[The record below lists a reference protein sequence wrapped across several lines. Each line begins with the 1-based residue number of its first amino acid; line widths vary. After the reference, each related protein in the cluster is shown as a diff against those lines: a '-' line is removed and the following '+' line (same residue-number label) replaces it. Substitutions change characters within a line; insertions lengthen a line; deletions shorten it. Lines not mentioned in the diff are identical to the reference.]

1 MATASNSAISDL
13 SDRVKDLMARID
25 STDKELDSKIAALQQ
40 KKQDVQEV
48 SNPIQ
53 YTLFAS
59 GLNHGGRNIE
69 LKDKNYTN
77 DLAIVF
83 DVVENHSYTRT
94 VDKTSYATE
103 DKVKFSDHGVVEDGK
118 FSFTGRVSSSPTYLI
133 ENNYIDQ
140 DTDKNNPVLSRRPEK
155 ALEILEKILEEKQLL
170 TLVTEDKILDS
181 YIMTSLDASR
191 SNGDGAAL
199 VFTLEFTQFR
209 TFVLGRTVLSKFSDP
224 KKVKKAKQKGA
235 VNSSASGEDLE
246 FYERQTIFQ
255 SKIGKQ
261 GLEPGLNAMGIDT
274 KQDVVAGVIK
284 PDGSK
289 VLNNGTVI
297 KPGG

>member
-40 KKQDVQEV
+40 KKTDVQEA

-59 GLNHGGRNIE
+59 GLNNGGRNVE

-140 DTDKNNPVLSRRPEK
+140 DTDKNNPVLSRRPER

-191 SNGDGAAL
+191 SNSDGAAL

-209 TFVLGRTVLSKFSDP
+209 TFILGRTVLSKFSDP

-255 SKIGKQ
+255 SKIGK
-261 GLEPGLNAMGIDT
+261 GPLESGLNAMGIDT
-274 KQDVVAGVIK
+274 KSDVVAGVIK

>member
-1 MATASNSAISDL
+1 MATASNSEITDL
-13 SDRVKDLMARID
+13 GDRVKALMARID

-40 KKQDVQEV
+40 KKADVQEV

-59 GLNHGGRNIE
+59 GLNNGGRNVE

-140 DTDKNNPVLSRRPEK
+140 DTDKNNPVLSRRPER

-191 SNGDGAAL
+191 SNSDGAAL

-235 VNSSASGEDLE
+235 INSSASGEDLE

-255 SKIGKQ
+255 SKIGQ
-261 GLEPGLNAMGIDT
+261 GPLQSGLNAMGIDT
-274 KQDVVAGVIK
+274 KSDVVAGVIK

-289 VLNNGTVI
+289 VLNNGTII